1 MTSFGQGGQ
10 IRTIDYLVSAV
21 TMLIF
26 TASAQHAAVNFPQSD
41 LMTYAPAIPL
51 ASYAPA
57 PTTTTGAKEADF
69 FAMLPPI
76 DQAKSQLT
84 MTYILGSVY
93 YTTLGEYGTDYFSDD
108 RIQQPLRDFQDQLK
122 AIESTIKSRNEQRVA
137 DYNYLR
143 PSRIPQ
149 SINI

>member
-1 MTSFGQGGQ
+1 
-10 IRTIDYLVSAV
+10 
-21 TMLIF
+21 
-26 TASAQHAAVNFPQSD
+26 
-41 LMTYAPAIPL
+41 
-51 ASYAPA
+51 
-57 PTTTTGAKEADF
+57 
-69 FAMLPPI
+69 MLPPI

-93 YTTLGEYGTDYFSDD
+93 YTTLGEYGPSYFNDD
-108 RIQQPLRDFQDQLK
+108 RIQQPLIDFQDQLK
-122 AIESTIKSRNEQRVA
+122 AIESTIKSRNEKRVA